1 MNCDRWTSQGTNRSF
16 NCSLRLTHERAV
28 PVHSSSTD
36 TQETQKG
43 KENAL
48 PCTVSKPQPCG
59 SSTQTYTHHLNVC
72 FDRRPRWD
80 HIWTTPN
87 LWEFPF
93 AFCWPSARCLK
104 GERSHAWGHA
114 DHHVPFMIAIIYTH
128 KKWSATSAQ
137 WQPSRMVGEMQR
149 QVCPLRL
156 VG

>member
-1 MNCDRWTSQGTNRSF
+1 MS
-16 NCSLRLTHERAV
+16 ERCRCTAAAQ
-28 PVHSSSTD
+28 TRRR
-36 TQETQKG
+36 QKG

-48 PCTVSKPQPCG
+48 PCTVSKPQPRG

-87 LWEFPF
+87 LWAFPF

-149 QVCPLRL
+149 QVCPFTPGRIGE
-156 VG
+156 VRVTEKMGCITPSQIKHSTQ

>member
-16 NCSLRLTHERAV
+16 NCSMHLTHERAV

-48 PCTVSKPQPCG
+48 PCAVSKPQPCG

-80 HIWTTPN
+80 HIWTTPLICERFLSPFVGHRRVALKESDHTLGGTLIIMYHLWLPLFIHTKSDPPRLHNYN
-87 LWEFPF
+87 LLEWLVK
-93 AFCWPSARCLK
+93 CK
-104 GERSHAWGHA
+104 GKSVLYAW
-114 DHHVPFMIAIIYTH
+114 
-128 KKWSATSAQ
+128 
-137 WQPSRMVGEMQR
+137 
-149 QVCPLRL
+149 
-156 VG
+156 